1 MVAQASRTISP
12 LAALLVD
19 LDHFKEIND
28 LYGHDRGDE
37 VLAAVGVAFKNIV
50 RDSDFIGRYGGEE
63 FLLLL
68 PATNREGAIQV
79 AEAVRHAIAAITL
92 PGIDRPI
99 TASVGVAV
107 LPDDAGD
114 AVTLF
119 RSADRAL
126 YAAKQ
131 NGRNRVESTANA
143 SMNGQHAS
151 IDRAAERSGP

>member
-1 MVAQASRTISP
+1 
-12 LAALLVD
+12 
-19 LDHFKEIND
+19 
-28 LYGHDRGDE
+28 
-37 VLAAVGVAFKNIV
+37 
-50 RDSDFIGRYGGEE
+50 
-63 FLLLL
+63 
-68 PATNREGAIQV
+68 
-79 AEAVRHAIAAITL
+79 
-92 PGIDRPI
+92 
-99 TASVGVAV
+99 V

-151 IDRAAERSGP
+151 IDRAAERSGL